1 MRTLFSALLLIPC
14 IASAQVTQL
23 KNFVISPPYDGSRN
37 SFLEFRYMDQ
47 GCEGYSASPKDV
59 GVASTASGFELRFN
73 VRFRQLNCS
82 GNRAIERS
90 IAVALPFVLPD
101 TPLPNPLTLSVKL
114 GDGRSGSISVEATR
128 FPRARTVPTP
138 ALPFTW
144 NENSGEQFIRAYVGE
159 TESRYQFYPD
169 MQRNANDYCMRSKEE
184 ECFEI
189 LVCEQSGDI
198 GLGTSQFG
206 NNSPSC
212 GRGAKRH
219 LVFMGSPSAL
229 SISNEDGTGF
239 GAVAFTGE
247 LSGRWQIVD
256 PLAALKYGLTGI
268 VLERATYAG
277 SGSSFDSY
285 RVSGMAG
292 KGEFFCARNAD
303 CQLTLSAPARGN
315 RSIRLNFPR
324 SGITGDRIYRFT
336 PFPDA
341 SANDLALG
349 HYAGLGTWTLVMVR
363 E

>member
-1 MRTLFSALLLIPC
+1 
-14 IASAQVTQL
+14 
-23 KNFVISPPYDGSRN
+23 
-37 SFLEFRYMDQ
+37 
-47 GCEGYSASPKDV
+47 
-59 GVASTASGFELRFN
+59 
-73 VRFRQLNCS
+73 
-82 GNRAIERS
+82 
-90 IAVALPFVLPD
+90 
-101 TPLPNPLTLSVKL
+101 
-114 GDGRSGSISVEATR
+114 
-128 FPRARTVPTP
+128 
-138 ALPFTW
+138 
-144 NENSGEQFIRAYVGE
+144 
-159 TESRYQFYPD
+159 
-169 MQRNANDYCMRSKEE
+169 MRSKEE

-239 GAVAFTGE
+239 GAVDFTGE

-285 RVSGMAG
+285 RVSGIAG

-315 RSIRLNFPR
+315 RSIQLNFPR